1 MNKTILQIPMDSDL
15 KKQAQNMAV
24 ASGFSSVQEVVRVF
38 LHKFAHQKIEVK
50 LLDTTVQLSPAAEKR
65 YEKLTKDIE
74 EGRNIFKADSVDE
87 LMKQLHADTLS

>member
-1 MNKTILQIPMDSDL
+1 MDSDL

-65 YEKLTKDIE
+65 YEKITKDIE

>member
-65 YEKLTKDIE
+65 YEKITKDIE